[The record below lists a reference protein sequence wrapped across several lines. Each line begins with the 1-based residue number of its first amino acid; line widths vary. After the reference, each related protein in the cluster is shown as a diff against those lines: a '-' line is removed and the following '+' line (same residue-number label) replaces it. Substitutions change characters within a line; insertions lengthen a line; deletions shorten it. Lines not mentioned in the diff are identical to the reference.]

1 MEKKREIVEYRER
14 LDNTLASPHLTNYH
28 MLKNLV
34 QTQLLHSSKQQGDR
48 DNLVETKTAE
58 VSNFLDM
65 LRSVSEYSEGSS
77 TSTPSRT
84 DWKIKQDNEEFRVM
98 YREGPEGTPFHS
110 LLAEGYVDGPVDVC
124 LCLSWETP
132 LYNKWWPHIIVP
144 TFKITAAECL
154 QKIQIGEQISLVRM
168 KLSWPLSTREAIVHY
183 YLFEYYQDDLVVV
196 LLNSVSDS
204 KSITGFNSDVIPDA
218 KDAVR
223 IDVVG
228 GFALQKVTPERSYF
242 RTIANLDIKLDFV
255 PPSLINFISRQL
267 VGSGF
272 RLYQK
277 AVASMMKNDELS
289 KVLEEPLYVR
299 VHQALYS
306 SNGGP
311 NTMEGEDLTQ
321 VTSFHSADDLI
332 QSKHNG
338 GEDIRCPDR
347 ADQHRNNFN
356 SDEIVEVDSKE
367 IVEADNK
374 EIVQIEEEEEDNK
387 KDHGK
392 RNVYISSE
400 VRQALETLEKAI
412 SVVREHGFQFHSL
425 LPSATFAIEK
435 GGTVDSNSAKQNPE
449 TEAIQVPNS
458 NIQGETSQEEPV
470 NNSEIPNSRH
480 TGANA
485 ILKEV
490 NYNKVVPA
498 SPSPEQNLS
507 RSVIEE
513 SHVDWYSLKDREMLN
528 HTTLDN
534 KQLNTATFQDLL
546 ASDDTKKPSR
556 KKKHRYCC
564 FLH

>member
-412 SVVREHGFQFHSL
+412 SVVREH
-425 LPSATFAIEK
+425 
-435 GGTVDSNSAKQNPE
+435 E

>member
-1 MEKKREIVEYRER
+1 MEKKRETVEYRER

-58 VSNFLDM
+58 LSNFLDM

-306 SNGGP
+306 SNSGP

-321 VTSFHSADDLI
+321 VTSIHSADDLI
-332 QSKHNG
+332 QSKHDG
-338 GEDIRCPDR
+338 GDR
-347 ADQHRNNFN
+347 ADQHTNNFN

-425 LPSATFAIEK
+425 LPSATFASEGSIHIEK

-470 NNSEIPNSRH
+470 INSEIPNSRH

-507 RSVIEE
+507 RSVIEA

-528 HTTLDN
+528 HTRLDN

-556 KKKHRYCC
+556 KEKHRYCC

>member
-435 GGTVDSNSAKQNPE
+435 GGTVDSNSANK
-449 TEAIQVPNS
+449 IQKPRLS
-458 NIQGETSQEEPV
+458 KYQTATSRGKLHKK
-470 NNSEIPNSRH
+470 NLH